1 MKNYLISI
9 FLLYSIT
16 LSSQLMGGFMSPTH
30 TVTDIEGNEYKTVKI
45 GTQIWMAE
53 NLRTATYNNGTAI
66 PNVTNGST
74 WSGLT
79 SGAWCYYNNNSS
91 YNIPYG
97 KLYNWYTMVSLNNLC
112 PTGWRTPTETDYT
125 TLFNYLA
132 TDIAGKLKDAGTTY
146 WISSNTGATNETGFK
161 HLPGGNRTSTGSFD
175 YLSELGYLWTRS
187 GPTFNGKYFYM
198 NYSSTTVIFG
208 DGDRKAGYSVRC
220 IKD

>member
-53 NLRTATYNNGTAI
+53 NLRTATYNDGTAI
-66 PNVTNGST
+66 PNVTDAT
-74 WSGLT
+74 AWSGLT
-79 SGAWCYYNNNSS
+79 SGAWCYYDNTSS

-97 KLYNWYTMVSLNNLC
+97 KLYNEYTVFTNKLC
-112 PTGWRTPTETDYT
+112 PIGWHVPTESEIDTLINLMEGVETAGGHAKSTGYDYW
-125 TLFNYLA
+125 L
-132 TDIAGKLKDAGTTY
+132 
-146 WISSNTGATNETGFK
+146 SPNTGATNKYGFNVVGAGYRSDNSSLAFLQINIITFLWMSSTSSAVYSFSYGNTRFYTG
-161 HLPGGNRTSTGSFD
+161 
-175 YLSELGYLWTRS
+175 
-187 GPTFNGKYFYM
+187 
-198 NYSSTTVIFG
+198 YSSENNGFSI
-208 DGDRKAGYSVRC
+208 RC